1 MSTVAGRTEFLRALV
16 GLSTVESGT
25 VSLNGETYT
34 PSRPAAAASRGLVYV
49 TEERKTDGI
58 VAQMSG
64 LDNVALPVLKRYTR
78 FGWLRRGAMD
88 EAALEI
94 LGKLQIRGDVTSPVE
109 SLSGGNQQK
118 VLLARAIAQRPTVLL
133 LDEPTKGVDIGVKN
147 QIHDLLK
154 HMAEEQ
160 GLTLIVASS
169 EEEEILNL
177 ADRVVVFAKGS
188 AITESISTG
197 ALDVAR
203 LRELAWS

>member
-1 MSTVAGRTEFLRALV
+1 MATVAE
-16 GLSTVESGT
+16 
-25 VSLNGETYT
+25 
-34 PSRPAAAASRGLVYV
+34 
-49 TEERKTDGI
+49 
-58 VAQMSG
+58 
-64 LDNVALPVLKRYTR
+64 LP
-78 FGWLRRGAMD
+78 
-88 EAALEI
+88 
-94 LGKLQIRGDVTSPVE
+94 Q
-109 SLSGGNQQK
+109 

-154 HMAEEQ
+154 HMAQEQ
-160 GLTLIVASS
+160 RLTLIVASS

-188 AITESISTG
+188 AITEPISTG

>member
-1 MSTVAGRTEFLRALV
+1 M
-16 GLSTVESGT
+16 ESGT

-58 VAQMSG
+58 VAQMSE
-64 LDNVALPVLKRYTR
+64 LDNVALPILKRYTR

-94 LGKLQIRGDVTSPVE
+94 LGKLQIRGGDVTSPVE

-118 VLLARAIAQRPTVLL
+118 VLLARAIAQRPMVLL

-154 HMAEEQ
+154 HMAAEQ

-188 AITESISTG
+188 AITEPISTG

>member
-1 MSTVAGRTEFLRALV
+1 MATVAE
-16 GLSTVESGT
+16 
-25 VSLNGETYT
+25 
-34 PSRPAAAASRGLVYV
+34 
-49 TEERKTDGI
+49 
-58 VAQMSG
+58 
-64 LDNVALPVLKRYTR
+64 LP
-78 FGWLRRGAMD
+78 
-88 EAALEI
+88 
-94 LGKLQIRGDVTSPVE
+94 Q
-109 SLSGGNQQK
+109 

-154 HMAEEQ
+154 HMAQEQ

-188 AITESISTG
+188 TITEPISTG

>member
-1 MSTVAGRTEFLRALV
+1 
-16 GLSTVESGT
+16 
-25 VSLNGETYT
+25 
-34 PSRPAAAASRGLVYV
+34 
-49 TEERKTDGI
+49 
-58 VAQMSG
+58 MSG
-64 LDNVALPVLKRYTR
+64 LDNVALPALKRYTR

-154 HMAEEQ
+154 HMAQE
-160 GLTLIVASS
+160 
-169 EEEEILNL
+169 
-177 ADRVVVFAKGS
+177 
-188 AITESISTG
+188 
-197 ALDVAR
+197 
-203 LRELAWS
+203 

>member
-64 LDNVALPVLKRYTR
+64 LDNVALPALKRYTR

-154 HMAEEQ
+154 LMAQE
-160 GLTLIVASS
+160 
-169 EEEEILNL
+169 
-177 ADRVVVFAKGS
+177 
-188 AITESISTG
+188 
-197 ALDVAR
+197 
-203 LRELAWS
+203 

>member
-1 MSTVAGRTEFLRALV
+1 M
-16 GLSTVESGT
+16 ESGT

-94 LGKLQIRGDVTSPVE
+94 LGKLQIRGGDVTSPVE

-188 AITESISTG
+188 AITEPISTG

>member
-16 GLSTVESGT
+16 GLSAVESGT

-94 LGKLQIRGDVTSPVE
+94 LGKLQIRGDVTSPT
-109 SLSGGNQQK
+109 S
-118 VLLARAIAQRPTVLL
+118 
-133 LDEPTKGVDIGVKN
+133 
-147 QIHDLLK
+147 
-154 HMAEEQ
+154 
-160 GLTLIVASS
+160 ASS
-169 EEEEILNL
+169 PGASPHRRGYEGLL
-177 ADRVVVFAKGS
+177 PLQSRRYPTASGRQLSPSAHQRQTLDSTPPRPPAVAFHLPPLGRRVH
-188 AITESISTG
+188 E
-197 ALDVAR
+197 
-203 LRELAWS
+203 